1 MDLSTFLPTAR
12 VFSAEK
18 VNCSKTD
25 EKLEGGGGGISSQ
38 PNSLTILSWIP

>member
-25 EKLEGGGGGISSQ
+25 EKLEGGGGGGDFVTTKQSYN
-38 PNSLTILSWIP
+38 P